1 MLFQDVLLN
10 RRISEMLSFINNI
23 IGMIFFLLALS
34 IGCVTVII
42 LAPIFVLFLIV
53 NKVFRIGFFE

>member
-23 IGMIFFLLALS
+23 IGMIFLLLALS

>member
-1 MLFQDVLLN
+1 
-10 RRISEMLSFINNI
+10 MLSFINNI
-23 IGMIFFLLALS
+23 IGMIFLLLALS

-42 LAPIFVLFLIV
+42 LAPIFVLFLIL